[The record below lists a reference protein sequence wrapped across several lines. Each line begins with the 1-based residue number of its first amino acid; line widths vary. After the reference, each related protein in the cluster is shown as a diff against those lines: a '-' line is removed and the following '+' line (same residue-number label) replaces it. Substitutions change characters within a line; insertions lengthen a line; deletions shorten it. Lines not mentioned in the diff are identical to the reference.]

1 MGTTKPNAVKR
12 CPRCNGKGF
21 IMQTTMMMGI
31 MAQTQS
37 VCPECGG
44 EGSSISS
51 KDKCKTCHGKKVKR
65 VREDM
70 SVTIKPGMDHG
81 QKVVLRGAADQDPHM
96 ETGDIV
102 FYIDQIP
109 HSVFRRRGSD
119 LFVRSQISLLDSL
132 THASL
137 QLRHLSGKT
146 VRLETLEGDL
156 LPPGAVRC
164 VEGLGMPMYGQ
175 EGQFGRLFVQ
185 MSVQY
190 PKELSPKQQELLKMA
205 LGAPGAVAK
214 GAEEKKP
221 AAEEKKPEEKE
232 EKKPAAEEKKA
243 EEKEEKK
250 AEEKEEKKAEE
261 KEEKKAEEKEEK
273 KPEETK
279 EEKKETKEEAKET
292 VYTMKP
298 CDQSIYANRKLW
310 DVTDSSGHSLVG
322 SLPIGVLILSLS
334 CLLTNTSIKRQRSN
348 YRHRLFSSEKVQ
360 NALSSTRKT
369 LLLSHSSSAN
379 HPSSANPQSEECVSV
394 PRVPPPSSPP
404 PSASILPST
413 RFLAQTLKLLL
424 VPEEVLQQRRHHH
437 ILPQLRQ
444 RREVLLS
451 LCTSFRFTSPTKLA
465 SQHRVINRALEVRM
479 LANLFFTP
487 SPSTHRLDRQ
497 SPRRVQLQHSTQH
510 AQTLV
515 AHKLGRNLLPQTLL
529 QRGQRLQ
536 SHRGNELNMAKCL
549 NHMRSVEVQA
559 RSRSWGSRRGTRRC
573 SDTSGSRWGSANQR
587 GKQTEQKD

>member
-1 MGTTKPNAVKR
+1 M
-12 CPRCNGKGF
+12 
-21 IMQTTMMMGI
+21 
-31 MAQTQS
+31 
-37 VCPECGG
+37 
-44 EGSSISS
+44 
-51 KDKCKTCHGKKVKR
+51 
-65 VREDM
+65 REDM

-214 GAEEKKP
+214 GEA
-221 AAEEKKPEEKE
+221 
-232 EKKPAAEEKKA
+232 KKPAAEEKKA
-243 EEKEEKK
+243 EEVKVAKP
-250 AEEKEEKKAEE
+250 EEKEEKKP
-261 KEEKKAEEKEEK
+261 EEKEEK

-360 NALSSTRKT
+360 NALSSTRKPP
-369 LLLSHSSSAN
+369 LLSHSSSAN
-379 HPSSANPQSEECVSV
+379 HLSSANPQSEECVSV
-394 PRVPPPSSPP
+394 PRAPPPSSPP

-413 RFLAQTLKLLL
+413 RFTTQTLKLLL

-465 SQHRVINRALEVRM
+465 SQHRVINCALEVRM

-529 QRGQRLQ
+529 QRCQRLQ

>member
-21 IMQTTMMMGI
+21 IMQTTMMMGM

-232 EKKPAAEEKKA
+232 EKKP
-243 EEKEEKK
+243 
-250 AEEKEEKKAEE
+250 
-261 KEEKKAEEKEEK
+261 
-273 KPEETK
+273 EETK
-279 EEKKETKEEAKET
+279 EEQKETKEEAKET

-360 NALSSTRKT
+360 NALSSTRKPP
-369 LLLSHSSSAN
+369 LLSHSSSAN
-379 HPSSANPQSEECVSV
+379 HPSSANHSSSANPQSEECVSV
-394 PRVPPPSSPP
+394 PRAPPPSSPP

-444 RREVLLS
+444 RWEVLLS

-465 SQHRVINRALEVRM
+465 SQHRVINRVLEVRM
-479 LANLFFTP
+479 LANLLLTP

-536 SHRGNELNMAKCL
+536 SHRGNKLNMAKCL

>member
-232 EKKPAAEEKKA
+232 EKKP

-250 AEEKEEKKAEE
+250 P
-261 KEEKKAEEKEEK
+261 EEKEEK

-360 NALSSTRKT
+360 NALSSTRKPP
-369 LLLSHSSSAN
+369 LLSHS
-379 HPSSANPQSEECVSV
+379 SSANPQSEECVSV
-394 PRVPPPSSPP
+394 PRAPPPSSPP

-444 RREVLLS
+444 RWEVLLS

-465 SQHRVINRALEVRM
+465 SQHRVINRVLEVRM
-479 LANLFFTP
+479 LANLLLTP

-536 SHRGNELNMAKCL
+536 SHRGNKLNMAKCL

>member
-1 MGTTKPNAVKR
+1 
-12 CPRCNGKGF
+12 
-21 IMQTTMMMGI
+21 MQTTMMMGM

-137 QLRHLSGKT
+137 QLRHLNGKT

-190 PKELSPKQQELLKMA
+190 PKELTPKQQELLKMA
-205 LGAPGAVAK
+205 LGAPGAVAQ
-214 GAEEKKP
+214 GAEAKPAAEEEKAEEVKVAKPEEKKP
-221 AAEEKKPEEKE
+221 EEKPAEEKEEKKPEEKE
-232 EKKPAAEEKKA
+232 EKKPEEKKS
-243 EEKEEKK
+243 EEKK
-250 AEEKEEKKAEE
+250 
-261 KEEKKAEEKEEK
+261 
-273 KPEETK
+273 EETK
-279 EEKKETKEEAKET
+279 EEVKET

-369 LLLSHSSSAN
+369 PLLSHSSSAN
-379 HPSSANPQSEECVSV
+379 HPSLANPQSEECVSA
-394 PRVPPPSSPP
+394 PRAPPPSSPP
-404 PSASILPST
+404 PSASTLPST
-413 RFLAQTLKLLL
+413 RFPTQTLKLFL
-424 VPEEVLQQRRHHH
+424 VPEEVLQQRGHHH

-444 RREVLLS
+444 RREVLLA
-451 LCTSFRFTSPTKLA
+451 LCTSFRFTAPTKLA

-479 LANLFFTP
+479 LANLLLTP

-497 SPRRVQLQHSTQH
+497 PLRRVQLQHSAQH

-515 AHKLGRNLLPQTLL
+515 AHKLGRNLLSQTLL
-529 QRGQRLQ
+529 QRCQRLQ

-549 NHMRSVEVQA
+549 NHMRSVEVRA

>member
-221 AAEEKKPEEKE
+221 AA
-232 EKKPAAEEKKA
+232 
-243 EEKEEKK
+243 
-250 AEEKEEKKAEE
+250 
-261 KEEKKAEEKEEK
+261 EEKKAEEKEEK

>member
-21 IMQTTMMMGI
+21 IMQTTMMMGM

-221 AAEEKKPEEKE
+221 EEKE
-232 EKKPAAEEKKA
+232 EKKP
-243 EEKEEKK
+243 
-250 AEEKEEKKAEE
+250 
-261 KEEKKAEEKEEK
+261 EEKEEK

-360 NALSSTRKT
+360 NALSSTRKPP
-369 LLLSHSSSAN
+369 LLSHSSSAN

-394 PRVPPPSSPP
+394 PRAPPPSSPP

>member
-21 IMQTTMMMGI
+21 IMQTTMMMGM

-214 GAEEKKP
+214 GEA
-221 AAEEKKPEEKE
+221 
-232 EKKPAAEEKKA
+232 KKPAAEEKKA
-243 EEKEEKK
+243 EEVKVAKP
-250 AEEKEEKKAEE
+250 EEKEEKKPEE
-261 KEEKKAEEKEEK
+261 KEDKKPEEKEEK
-273 KPEETK
+273 KPEET
-279 EEKKETKEEAKET
+279 
-292 VYTMKP
+292 
-298 CDQSIYANRKLW
+298 
-310 DVTDSSGHSLVG
+310 TD
-322 SLPIGVLILSLS
+322 
-334 CLLTNTSIKRQRSN
+334 
-348 YRHRLFSSEKVQ
+348 
-360 NALSSTRKT
+360 
-369 LLLSHSSSAN
+369 
-379 HPSSANPQSEECVSV
+379 
-394 PRVPPPSSPP
+394 
-404 PSASILPST
+404 
-413 RFLAQTLKLLL
+413 
-424 VPEEVLQQRRHHH
+424 
-437 ILPQLRQ
+437 
-444 RREVLLS
+444 
-451 LCTSFRFTSPTKLA
+451 
-465 SQHRVINRALEVRM
+465 
-479 LANLFFTP
+479 
-487 SPSTHRLDRQ
+487 
-497 SPRRVQLQHSTQH
+497 
-510 AQTLV
+510 
-515 AHKLGRNLLPQTLL
+515 
-529 QRGQRLQ
+529 
-536 SHRGNELNMAKCL
+536 
-549 NHMRSVEVQA
+549 
-559 RSRSWGSRRGTRRC
+559 
-573 SDTSGSRWGSANQR
+573 
-587 GKQTEQKD
+587 

>member
-1 MGTTKPNAVKR
+1 
-12 CPRCNGKGF
+12 
-21 IMQTTMMMGI
+21 
-31 MAQTQS
+31 
-37 VCPECGG
+37 
-44 EGSSISS
+44 
-51 KDKCKTCHGKKVKR
+51 
-65 VREDM
+65 
-70 SVTIKPGMDHG
+70 
-81 QKVVLRGAADQDPHM
+81 
-96 ETGDIV
+96 
-102 FYIDQIP
+102 
-109 HSVFRRRGSD
+109 
-119 LFVRSQISLLDSL
+119 
-132 THASL
+132 
-137 QLRHLSGKT
+137 
-146 VRLETLEGDL
+146 
-156 LPPGAVRC
+156 
-164 VEGLGMPMYGQ
+164 
-175 EGQFGRLFVQ
+175 
-185 MSVQY
+185 
-190 PKELSPKQQELLKMA
+190 
-205 LGAPGAVAK
+205 
-214 GAEEKKP
+214 
-221 AAEEKKPEEKE
+221 
-232 EKKPAAEEKKA
+232 
-243 EEKEEKK
+243 
-250 AEEKEEKKAEE
+250 
-261 KEEKKAEEKEEK
+261 
-273 KPEETK
+273 
-279 EEKKETKEEAKET
+279 
-292 VYTMKP
+292 MKP

>member
-21 IMQTTMMMGI
+21 IMQTTMMMGM

-190 PKELSPKQQELLKMA
+190 PKELTPKQQELLKMA

-214 GAEEKKP
+214 TASEEKPTEAKKAEEVKVAKPEEKKP
-221 AAEEKKPEEKE
+221 EEKPAEEKKPEEK
-232 EKKPAAEEKKA
+232 
-243 EEKEEKK
+243 KEE
-250 AEEKEEKKAEE
+250 A
-261 KEEKKAEEKEEK
+261 K

-279 EEKKETKEEAKET
+279 EETKETKKEETKETKKEEAKET
-292 VYTMKP
+292 IYTMKP

-310 DVTDSSGHSLVG
+310 DVTDSSGYSLVG
-322 SLPIGVLILSLS
+322 SLPIGVLILSLA

-360 NALSSTRKT
+360 NALSSTRKPP
-369 LLLSHSSSAN
+369 LLSHSSSAN
-379 HPSSANPQSEECVSV
+379 HPSLANPQSEECVSA
-394 PRVPPPSSPP
+394 PRAPPPSSPP
-404 PSASILPST
+404 PSASTLPST
-413 RFLAQTLKLLL
+413 RFPTQTLKLLL
-424 VPEEVLQQRRHHH
+424 VPE
-437 ILPQLRQ
+437 
-444 RREVLLS
+444 
-451 LCTSFRFTSPTKLA
+451 
-465 SQHRVINRALEVRM
+465 
-479 LANLFFTP
+479 
-487 SPSTHRLDRQ
+487 
-497 SPRRVQLQHSTQH
+497 
-510 AQTLV
+510 
-515 AHKLGRNLLPQTLL
+515 
-529 QRGQRLQ
+529 
-536 SHRGNELNMAKCL
+536 
-549 NHMRSVEVQA
+549 
-559 RSRSWGSRRGTRRC
+559 
-573 SDTSGSRWGSANQR
+573 
-587 GKQTEQKD
+587 